1 MNELKSL
8 MNLGGVNG
16 SNMERKRQ
24 LRKVPR
30 ENNTS
35 KVLCIIS
42 TLYNKGENGKNGQ
55 EQKGFKAT
63 DHSCKLTLSWEHVFS
78 FGNYCCYLERT
89 ALEYTYEGA
98 PFVQLVYLL

>member
-24 LRKVPR
+24 LRKMPS
-30 ENNTS
+30 ENN
-35 KVLCIIS
+35 

-55 EQKGFKAT
+55 EQMGFKAT